1 MISAGEVSGELY
13 GALLTGAIR
22 KKWPDAEITGIG
34 GDRMKKEG
42 VDLIASISGTM
53 GLTEAIMHLG
63 KAIKNFRAAARAIG
77 TLKPDVLVLIDYPDF
92 NLALA
97 KKAKKA
103 GVPIL
108 YYVSPQVWA
117 WRSGRIN
124 KIASLVDRMAVLF
137 PFEVDLYKK
146 TGLTCEFV
154 GHPIMETINTDRSRE
169 ELKRS
174 LGLEPDKKII
184 ALLPGSRTAEIN
196 RHEPLI
202 IEIAGKIHNQF
213 SDVQIVVPL
222 VSGTNL
228 STNLPEY
235 ITVLY
240 DRTREALACAEA
252 AAVASGTV
260 TLEAALLRTPMTVF
274 YKVSSITYFLAQI
287 LVSAEFVSLV
297 NILSQKEVV
306 REFVQ
311 KQATAENI
319 YQEMKKI
326 ISDNNYRLAMKTE
339 LQKISEIMKNKAASP
354 RVASIVGEMAGWN
367 LINV

>member
-13 GALLTGAIR
+13 GALLTRAIIN
-22 KKWPDAEITGIG
+22 KWPEAEVTGIG

-42 VDLIASISGTM
+42 VDIIASISGTI

-63 KAIKNFRAAARAIG
+63 KAIKNFMAATRVINS
-77 TLKPDVLVLIDYPDF
+77 LKPDVLVLIDYPDF

-146 TGLTCEFV
+146 TGLPCEFV
-154 GHPIMETINTDRSRE
+154 GHPITETINIDKTKK
-169 ELKRS
+169 ELVRS
-174 LGLEPDKKII
+174 LGLAPDKKII
-184 ALLPGSRTAEIN
+184 ALLPGSRPAEIN
-196 RHEPLI
+196 RHEHLI

-213 SDVQIVVPL
+213 PDVQIVVPL

-228 STNLPEY
+228 SNNLPEY
-235 ITVLY
+235 ISVLY
-240 DRTREALACAEA
+240 DRTREVLACAEA

-260 TLEAALLRTPMTVF
+260 TLEAALLHTPMIVF
-274 YKVSSITYFLAQI
+274 YKVSSITYLLAQI
-287 LVSAEFVSLV
+287 LVSVKFVSLV

-311 KQATAENI
+311 ERATAENI
-319 YQEMKKI
+319 FQEIIKI
-326 ISDNNYRLAMKTE
+326 ISDGAYRQAMKTE
-339 LQKISEIMKNKAASP
+339 LQKVSEIMKHKTASL

-367 LINV
+367 LTNA